1 MKMGID
7 SVNVMTRVKRQ
18 SDGFTLFSLPT
29 HVVDPIVAN
38 KLRNGRWDYIHS
50 PRHPKK
56 VTRVKLKGSSL
67 LIVGSPCNWFHGQNN
82 ACGDEW
88 TSLIDRWVQ
97 EVVDYLFGAG
107 CCEPFAVRLTQLDIF
122 SMIDCGSPEGV
133 QATIYFL
140 AICCYTIQRPLR
152 LFEGRTCVSAYLG
165 RKTTRNVL
173 VRAYSKY
180 MENVDKRTT
189 GWRTLE
195 RRSPTLSHCMRLE
208 ISFRL
213 FHTRKG
219 TGFSADRWRQLD
231 LQAHYYK
238 YLRQL
243 KVANPYDQQAR
254 NGVLSEVDE
263 QRLQRWKEGAVD
275 RSNRRD
281 ARNARNHIRS
291 VKQFDLRRKFTDYS
305 KFDPACDHLTLEQ
318 ILDPSR
324 DRNEQIWRE
333 LRRSR

>member
-1 MKMGID
+1 
-7 SVNVMTRVKRQ
+7 
-18 SDGFTLFSLPT
+18 
-29 HVVDPIVAN
+29 
-38 KLRNGRWDYIHS
+38 
-50 PRHPKK
+50 
-56 VTRVKLKGSSL
+56 
-67 LIVGSPCNWFHGQNN
+67 
-82 ACGDEW
+82 
-88 TSLIDRWVQ
+88 
-97 EVVDYLFGAG
+97 
-107 CCEPFAVRLTQLDIF
+107 
-122 SMIDCGSPEGV
+122 
-133 QATIYFL
+133 
-140 AICCYTIQRPLR
+140 
-152 LFEGRTCVSAYLG
+152 
-165 RKTTRNVL
+165 
-173 VRAYSKY
+173 
-180 MENVDKRTT
+180 
-189 GWRTLE
+189 
-195 RRSPTLSHCMRLE
+195 MRLE